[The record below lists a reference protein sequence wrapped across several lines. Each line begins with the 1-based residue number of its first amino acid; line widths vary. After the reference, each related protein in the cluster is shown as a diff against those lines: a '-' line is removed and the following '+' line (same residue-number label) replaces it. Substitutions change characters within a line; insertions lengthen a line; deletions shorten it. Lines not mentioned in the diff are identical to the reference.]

1 VKVHGSDCRDGYIH
15 WDAVD
20 SANWTAPNFAAPKPT
35 TSNFN
40 APNFATSN
48 FAAPKFAAWLDPYT
62 RGVRAGR
69 RLPGLAAISL
79 AAIFLIGCAGRQP
92 AANRQP
98 APPVQPG
105 PEPPAETAK
114 SDASPV
120 IPTPRTGVPFEEG
133 KASWYGAPFHG
144 RQASDG
150 EIYDMNKLTA
160 AHRTLP
166 FNTMVRVTNLNNGKS
181 TTVRITDRGPFVD
194 NRIIDLSYAAA
205 REIESVGPGV
215 VPVRLE
221 ILSAIDPTVGFFTVQ
236 IGAFRDRANA
246 ERLRDRLSSSYSP
259 VAIQSFESPGGSYYR
274 VHVGKVS
281 GEDAAK
287 KLGEQLHQREGVKPL
302 IFRVDTSAPGGGDL

>member
-1 VKVHGSDCRDGYIH
+1 VKVHGSDCRDGYTH
-15 WDAVD
+15 WGAV
-20 SANWTAPNFAAPKPT
+20 NAPNFAAP
-35 TSNFN
+35 NFT
-40 APNFATSN
+40 APSS
-48 FAAPKFAAWLDPYT
+48 AAWLDQYT
-62 RGVRAGR
+62 RAARAR
-69 RLPGLAAISL
+69 SRLPGLAATFLAAILS
-79 AAIFLIGCAGRQP
+79 AAIFLVGCAGRQP

-105 PEPPAETAK
+105 PEPPTEAAK
-114 SDASPV
+114 SDAGASPV
-120 IPTPRTGVPFEEG
+120 IPTPRGGVPFEEG

-144 RQASDG
+144 RQASNG

-236 IGAFRDRANA
+236 IGAFRERANA

-259 VAIQSFESPGGSYYR
+259 VAIQSFESPTGSYYR

-302 IFRVDTSAPGGGDL
+302 IFRVDTSAPGGGNL

>member
-15 WDAVD
+15 WGAV
-20 SANWTAPNFAAPKPT
+20 
-35 TSNFN
+35 N
-40 APNFATSN
+40 APDFTTSN
-48 FAAPKFAAWLDPYT
+48 FAAPNFTTPTTAPKPTAWLNKYT
-62 RGVRAGR
+62 RAVRVGQ
-69 RLPGLAAISL
+69 RLPGLAASFL
-79 AAIFLIGCAGRQP
+79 AAILLAAFFLVGCAGRQP

-114 SDASPV
+114 SDAGASPV
-120 IPTPRTGVPFEEG
+120 IPTPRAGVPFEEG

-144 RQASDG
+144 RQASNG

-166 FNTMVRVTNLNNGKS
+166 FNTVVRVTNLNNGKS

-205 REIESVGPGV
+205 REIESIGPGV

-236 IGAFRDRANA
+236 IGAFRERANA

-259 VAIQSFESPGGSYYR
+259 VAIQSFESPTGSYYR

-302 IFRVDTSAPGGGDL
+302 IFRVDTSAPGGGNL

>member
-1 VKVHGSDCRDGYIH
+1 
-15 WDAVD
+15 
-20 SANWTAPNFAAPKPT
+20 
-35 TSNFN
+35 
-40 APNFATSN
+40 
-48 FAAPKFAAWLDPYT
+48 
-62 RGVRAGR
+62 
-69 RLPGLAAISL
+69 
-79 AAIFLIGCAGRQP
+79 
-92 AANRQP
+92 
-98 APPVQPG
+98 
-105 PEPPAETAK
+105 
-114 SDASPV
+114 
-120 IPTPRTGVPFEEG
+120 VPFEEG

-144 RQASDG
+144 RQASNG

-166 FNTMVRVTNLNNGKS
+166 FNTMVRVTNLNNVKT

-236 IGAFRDRANA
+236 IGAFHDRANA

-259 VAIQSFESPGGSYYR
+259 VAIQSFESPTGSYYR